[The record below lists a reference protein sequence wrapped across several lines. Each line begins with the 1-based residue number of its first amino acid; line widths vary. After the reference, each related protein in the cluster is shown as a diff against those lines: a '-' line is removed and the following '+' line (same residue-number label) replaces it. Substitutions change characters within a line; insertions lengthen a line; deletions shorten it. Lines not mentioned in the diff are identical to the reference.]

1 LIESLSDIPQEQLL
15 GRPSAPLELLG
26 AEQLAGRRIAVTGA
40 AGSVGGPLVRML
52 AALKPAGLLLLDN
65 HEHTLFRLKLELG
78 REMAIPTRWALA
90 DIRDR
95 RKLDLLFQA
104 ERPEIVFHL
113 AAYKHVPL
121 GEENPDQT
129 VGVNL
134 AGTRALLEA
143 AAEAGAVRFIYPSSD
158 KAVKPPSVYG
168 GTKRIAEALAL
179 AADRHFD
186 MGVLISRFV
195 NIVGTRGSV
204 IETFHSQIAA
214 GNPLTLTDPGMTRYW
229 ITMAE
234 ATRLLAQ
241 TACHAESGVI
251 LMPDPGPAVNLA
263 EMAHHLYRLLAPSS
277 NCECPIQYI
286 GPRPGERMHEIL
298 LADTETAAPTCY
310 PGIVQVV
317 SSRGCRPDY
326 REVSSQIDSLLKTA
340 EAGETAA
347 LKGHLLDL
355 AHSLQ

>member
-1 LIESLSDIPQEQLL
+1 LSNSLSNIPQEQLL
-15 GRPSAPLELLG
+15 GRPSAPLGLLRS
-26 AEQLAGRRIAVTGA
+26 EQITGRRIAVTGA

-52 AALKPAGLLLLDN
+52 AELEPAELLLLDN

-78 REMAIPTRWALA
+78 KEMKVPTRWALA

-95 RKLDLLFQA
+95 RKLELLFRA
-104 ERPEIVFHL
+104 SRPEILFHL

-129 VGVNL
+129 VEVNL
-134 AGTRALLEA
+134 AGTRALIEA
-143 AAEAGAVRFIYPSSD
+143 AAEVGTSRFIYPSSD

-179 AADRHFD
+179 AANDQFD
-186 MGVLISRFV
+186 MEVSISRFV

-204 IETFHSQIAA
+204 IETFHGQIAE
-214 GNPLTLTDPGMTRYW
+214 GKPLTLTDPGMTRYW
-229 ITMAE
+229 ITMPE

-241 TACHAESGVI
+241 TACHPEAGVI
-251 LMPDPGPAVNLA
+251 LMPDPGPAINLSA
-263 EMAHHLYRLLAPSS
+263 MARHLYAMLAPYPDV
-277 NCECPIQYI
+277 ECPIQFI

-298 LADTETAAPTCY
+298 LADSEAARPTPY
-310 PGIVQVV
+310 PGIVQVI
-317 SSRGCRPDY
+317 SSLPERPDY
-326 REVSSQIDSLLKTA
+326 QQVSRSIDALLEMATA
-340 EAGETAA
+340 GDTTT
-347 LKGHLLDL
+347 LKGHVLDL

>member
-1 LIESLSDIPQEQLL
+1 MIESLSDIPQEQLL

-40 AGSVGGPLVRML
+40 AGSVGGPLVRIL

-143 AAEAGAVRFIYPSSD
+143 AAEAAPFGSSTPPATRPSSHP
-158 KAVKPPSVYG
+158 ASTGAPNG
-168 GTKRIAEALAL
+168 
-179 AADRHFD
+179 
-186 MGVLISRFV
+186 SRRRSPWRR
-195 NIVGTRGSV
+195 T
-204 IETFHSQIAA
+204 
-214 GNPLTLTDPGMTRYW
+214 
-229 ITMAE
+229 
-234 ATRLLAQ
+234 ATSTWA
-241 TACHAESGVI
+241 S
-251 LMPDPGPAVNLA
+251 
-263 EMAHHLYRLLAPSS
+263 
-277 NCECPIQYI
+277 
-286 GPRPGERMHEIL
+286 
-298 LADTETAAPTCY
+298 
-310 PGIVQVV
+310 
-317 SSRGCRPDY
+317 
-326 REVSSQIDSLLKTA
+326 
-340 EAGETAA
+340 
-347 LKGHLLDL
+347 
-355 AHSLQ
+355 